1 MGEDDG
7 RLGETPA
14 NLRQLLQ
21 AQVHRRGAGAEA
33 ALQDVDIGPFPQA
46 EEPLTHGRVPRVGYH
61 PVLQP
66 YLEAEALQ
74 AWAMLHLHRLE
85 VESIHGPLQAIGHL
99 QVATRWPLLLGSRE
113 DPPVDALHQILHPRR
128 ANDEKLLA
136 AGAQLGVFEVK
147 ERETQDV
154 VAVEVGDKD
163 DPDGLEV
170 PAQALEMGQQGR
182 RSVEEVAAVQEKA
195 APVAAAG
202 SEGVARAEKGQLQH
216 DVLLSLIVTLRE
228 AKGL

>member
-74 AWAMLHLHRLE
+74 AWAMLPLHR
-85 VESIHGPLQAIGHL
+85 
-99 QVATRWPLLLGSRE
+99 GSRE